1 MTTTQPTPLR
11 ALHPEATEYEEVGS
25 ASVPAVY
32 GDLTA
37 EYRTLRDKQGLLDL
51 SACKLI
57 EIRGDWESFL
67 ENVLARD
74 VEYLTAERSLLSL
87 VLDEHG
93 APVDV
98 AVVYGRDDSVLV
110 ESSFGAG
117 ERLLAHLKA
126 QAGDGV
132 EVVER
137 DDLVVIGLEGPYS
150 WGAIGRL
157 IDQELPA
164 LPFEAVADAEW
175 DGRQILFSRSGF
187 TGEYGYKI
195 VADHDTAAAFWRSA
209 CELAPPVG
217 QRALELAMLEVRQP
231 VPHRELADGAS
242 VTTAGL
248 NWLMDST
255 KENFVGRDAVMADF
269 TAPPSMR
276 TIGFSSDVLPE
287 PGTAVLAGGEEIGTV
302 VHAVHSVGLDKT
314 LGLARVQSEFAAAG
328 LELALNGGTHGS
340 VHTLASPY
348 VIPKSW
354 SVPIV

>member
-11 ALHPEATEYEEVGS
+11 AMHPETTEYEEVGT

-32 GDLTA
+32 GDLAT

-51 SACKLI
+51 SACTLI
-57 EIRGDWESFL
+57 EVRGDWESFL

-74 VEYLTAERSLLSL
+74 VEYLTAERCLFSL

-98 AVVYGRDDSVLV
+98 AVVYGRDDGVLI

-117 ERLLAHLKA
+117 ERLVTHLKA
-126 QAGDGV
+126 HAGDGV

-157 IDQELPA
+157 INQELPA
-164 LPFEAVADAEW
+164 LPLEAVADAEW
-175 DGRQILFSRSGF
+175 EGRQILFSRSGF

-195 VADHDTAAAFWRSA
+195 ISDHDTAAEFWRKAST
-209 CELAPPVG
+209 LAPPVG
-217 QRALELAMLEVRQP
+217 QRALELAMLEIRQP
-231 VPHRELADGAS
+231 VPHREFADGAS
-242 VTTAGL
+242 VTTVGL

-269 TAPPSMR
+269 TAPPPMR
-276 TIGFSSDVLPE
+276 TVGFSSDLLPE
-287 PGTAVLAGGEEIGTV
+287 PGAAVLAGGEEIGTV
-302 VHAVHSVGLDKT
+302 VHAVHSVALGKT
-314 LGLARVQSEFAAAG
+314 LGLARVQSEFAVAG
-328 LELALNGGTHGS
+328 LELALNGGTHGTAY
-340 VHTLASPY
+340 TLASPY